1 MRASSQ
7 LSQHPFFSQGGCDAI
22 ITRQAGRAVSSSS
35 ASPSEAS
42 EEQSSEAEVDMLSSA
57 GSGAPPIDAM
67 LADQLEQQQQAQHE
81 EERDKQEQEE
91 EEVRFLIPR
100 MLSSLLWRAAP
111 LKLDV
116 IYEGSLERSSSST
129 EADGLVVAA
138 LPGKKRHP
146 DSARRSR
153 DTAPGPPHDRG
164 SLPGRAVSYG

>member
-1 MRASSQ
+1 
-7 LSQHPFFSQGGCDAI
+7 
-22 ITRQAGRAVSSSS
+22 
-35 ASPSEAS
+35 
-42 EEQSSEAEVDMLSSA
+42 MLSSA

>member
-1 MRASSQ
+1 MPAPSQ

-22 ITRQAGRAVSSSS
+22 ITRQAGRGVSSSIIS
-35 ASPSEAS
+35 TTGVS

-57 GSGAPPIDAM
+57 GSGALPIDAM
-67 LADQLEQQQQAQHE
+67 LADQLEQQQAWHE

-164 SLPGRAVSYG
+164 SPPGRAVSYG